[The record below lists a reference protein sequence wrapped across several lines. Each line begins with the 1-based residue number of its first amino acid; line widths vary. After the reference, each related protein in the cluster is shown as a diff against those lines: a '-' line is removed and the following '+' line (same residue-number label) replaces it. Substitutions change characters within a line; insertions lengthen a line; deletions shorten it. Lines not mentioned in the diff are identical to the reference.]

1 MSEDIAKISKVL
13 SDMKKDLFNL
23 GDVRKMLASPSLIE
37 AMRDLMIEGATNVSA
52 PAPSRTGTLYFRGA
66 PVVECDH
73 LQGMEYA
80 FVK

>member
-1 MSEDIAKISKVL
+1 MSEDLAKISKVV

-23 GDVRKMLASPSLIE
+23 GDVKKMLASPSLIE
-37 AMRDLMIEGATNVSA
+37 AMRDLMIEGATNVGA
-52 PAPSRTGTLYFRGA
+52 PVPSRTGTLYFRGA